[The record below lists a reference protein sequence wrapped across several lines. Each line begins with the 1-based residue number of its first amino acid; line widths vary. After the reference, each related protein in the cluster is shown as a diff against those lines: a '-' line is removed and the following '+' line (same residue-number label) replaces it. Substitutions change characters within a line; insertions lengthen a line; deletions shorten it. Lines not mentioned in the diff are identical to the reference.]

1 MNLVVEKTIMDMA
14 HMLQVRRASSYKI
27 TSSYLCMFTGII
39 MSKTYGVAKKAK
51 AVSVRVADKD
61 GVVTTKYVK

>member
-39 MSKTYGVAKKAK
+39 MNKTYGVAKKAK
-51 AVSVRVADKD
+51 L
-61 GVVTTKYVK
+61 YL